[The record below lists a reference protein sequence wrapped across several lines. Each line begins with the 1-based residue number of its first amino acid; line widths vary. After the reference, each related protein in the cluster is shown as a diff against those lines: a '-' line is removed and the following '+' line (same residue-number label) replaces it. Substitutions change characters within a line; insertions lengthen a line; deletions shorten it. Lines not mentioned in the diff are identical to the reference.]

1 MKQRITYLGLVLL
14 LLFAMVAC
22 GSTEDLLGEDPQGEQ
37 ACTEMANLTTYY
49 GLSDSQVL
57 LITDSIVSE
66 QKGLVQDGVTY
77 LPMEEVQR
85 WDKRLYWNE
94 QEEQLIITNAETI
107 LYFWPDLPRHQEQE
121 EMVEDSVCQVISK
134 DGIFYVSYD
143 LAKSYCN
150 VITEEYAKPG
160 RIVTFTDGALV
171 QKATVQSQEE
181 AQMRTGAS
189 IRDTIVANLTV
200 GDYVYYGNG
209 VSSGGFTQVVTADGH
224 FGYVKDNVISTFGEE
239 LAEGA
244 LQEPEYVHMQYEG
257 TIQMVW
263 HQVFAEQGGSDLK
276 KAVKGTDGITVISP
290 TWFAVTDTQGNIS
303 SLANKSYV
311 DAAHDAGMKVWA
323 LVNDFTPG
331 VPGIEVLSNTESRRT
346 LIDSLISE
354 VTRVGADGIN
364 VDFEYITVE
373 SGPHYIQFLRE
384 LYLECRAY
392 NLVLSTDVYVP
403 TAANAFYDLKSQ
415 KDVVDYV
422 IIMAYDEHHGG
433 STEAGSVASLPFV
446 ENGVT
451 AALKKVPAN
460 QLILGVPFFTRRWTT
475 EIVDGV
481 ATVSSEAGGM
491 STMKSFITKKGGE
504 FSWDETCKQYYGE
517 VTVDDVLY
525 QVWLEDTESL
535 RYKLDVMQNN
545 SLAGMSGWKLGLES
559 DDVWEVLTEY
569 TK

>member
-1 MKQRITYLGLVLL
+1 MRQRIMYLVLVL
-14 LLFAMVAC
+14 VLLFAMVAC
-22 GSTEDLLGEDPQGEQ
+22 GGAEDLLREEPKGEQ
-37 ACTEMANLTTYY
+37 ACTEMADLAAYY
-49 GLSDSQVL
+49 GISDSHIL

-107 LYFWPDLPRHQEQE
+107 LYFWPDLLRHQEKD

-134 DGIFYVSYD
+134 DGIFYVNYD
-143 LAKSYCN
+143 LVKAYCN
-150 VITEEYAKPG
+150 VTTKAYTKPG
-160 RIVTFTDGALV
+160 RIVTFTDGALI

-189 IRDTIVANLTV
+189 IQDAIVKKLAI
-200 GDYVYYGNG
+200 GDSVYYGNG
-209 VSSGGFTQVVTADGH
+209 VSSGGFTQVVTEDGH
-224 FGYVKDNVISTFGEE
+224 FGYVKDNVISAFGEE
-239 LAEGA
+239 LAKGE
-244 LQEPEYVHMQYEG
+244 LKEPEYVRVQYVG

-263 HQVFAEQGGSDLK
+263 HQVFAEQGSSDLK

-290 TWFAVTDTQGNIS
+290 TWFAVTDVQGNIS
-303 SLANKSYV
+303 SFANKSYV
-311 DAAHDAGMKVWA
+311 EAAHNAGMKVWA

-331 VPGIEVLSNTESRRT
+331 VPGIEVLSHTESRRN

-384 LYLECRAY
+384 LYLECRTY

-422 IIMAYDEHHGG
+422 IIMAYDEHH
-433 STEAGSVASLPFV
+433 STSPIAGSVASLPFV
-446 ENGVT
+446 ENGVA
-451 AALKKVPAN
+451 AALKKVPAD
-460 QLILGVPFFTRRWTT
+460 QLILGVPFYTRKWTT
-475 EIVDGV
+475 KTVDGV
-481 ATVSSEAGGM
+481 PSVSSEDGGM
-491 STMKSFITKKGGE
+491 SSSKSFITKKGGE
-504 FSWDETCKQYYGE
+504 FVWDENCKQYYGE

-525 QVWLEDTESL
+525 QVWLEDTESM
-535 RYKLDVMQNN
+535 RYKLEVMKKN
-545 SLAGMSGWKLGLES
+545 SLAGVSGWKLGLES